1 MKNII
6 CMAIFFFITGCD
18 SNNSLEKK
26 ELKEKITNEI
36 QIKNEIA
43 YLPNSDEPFTGK
55 YERYGCEERQ
65 KNAEVNYKDGKVNG
79 LLITWYCDGKK
90 RIEATY
96 INGKLNGLCTEWWT
110 DGQKMWEE
118 NYINGYLNE
127 EQNHTGACENII
139 AQYRQFSPTLND

>member
-1 MKNII
+1 M
-6 CMAIFFFITGCD
+6 
-18 SNNSLEKK
+18 
-26 ELKEKITNEI
+26 KEKITNEI

-139 AQYRQFSPTLND
+139 AQYRRKR